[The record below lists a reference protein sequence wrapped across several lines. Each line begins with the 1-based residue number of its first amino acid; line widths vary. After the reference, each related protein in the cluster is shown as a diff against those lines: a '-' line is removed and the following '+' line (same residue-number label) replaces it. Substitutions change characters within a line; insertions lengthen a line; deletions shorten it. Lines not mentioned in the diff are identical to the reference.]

1 MTTHFPQEIFKNI
14 LSYCDDTI
22 ERKQRQLWKT
32 IKPVRCQNI
41 HSCDCQDHGKVDRI
55 CIGFIDNKSNK
66 RNWVIDYDNWEL
78 DQDEGGCL
86 IDILEDETTWFNL
99 RESGNINNLS

>member
-32 IKPVRCQNI
+32 ITPFRSSSSNGSKITNI
-41 HSCDCQDHGKVDRI
+41 K
-55 CIGFIDNKSNK
+55 IGFMKDEPFDDKICL
-66 RNWVIDYDNWEL
+66 IEYDLWEL
-78 DQDEGGCL
+78 TPYWGEEERGCL
-86 IDILEDETTWFNL
+86 KEILADDETWTCLADEENQ
-99 RESGNINNLS
+99 R